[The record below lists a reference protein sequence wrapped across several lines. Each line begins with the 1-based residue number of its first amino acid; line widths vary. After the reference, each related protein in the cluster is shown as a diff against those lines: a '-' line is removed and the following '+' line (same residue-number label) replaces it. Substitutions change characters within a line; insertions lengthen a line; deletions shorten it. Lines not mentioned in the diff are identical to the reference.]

1 MKISSMQ
8 GRIES
13 LLPPNVDPGST
24 LSSLNGAF
32 IGGLTG
38 SMLWF
43 VTKYSRDYQALFTY
57 DSVLR
62 KKTLVAGARI
72 APFTD
77 YEGCALWLLL
87 PRGGTTDCTAE
98 IWIDG
103 KMVRSIYL
111 PQAQDED
118 IPLTAYGKQV
128 LLRVKNHRIAFI
140 TSDCPDHVCIK
151 NGWLAREGEQAICLP
166 NRVSVILTDGSTVPV
181 ELD

>member
-1 MKISSMQ
+1 MKISCMQ

-77 YEGCALWLLL
+77 YEGCALWLLVYF
-87 PRGGTTDCTAE
+87 A
-98 IWIDG
+98 IIAAVW
-103 KMVRSIYL
+103 
-111 PQAQDED
+111 A
-118 IPLTAYGKQV
+118 V
-128 LLRVKNHRIAFI
+128 LLYGSFSRWSRSLYLMRRLPEGRKPLFAYVLRAPVRYMVYGAMLCAVLLGVYYIIWRFI
-140 TSDCPDHVCIK
+140 TPES
-151 NGWLAREGEQAICLP
+151 CLP
-166 NRVSVILTDGSTVPV
+166 F
-181 ELD
+181 

>member
-1 MKISSMQ
+1 MKISCMQ

-77 YEGCALWLLL
+77 YEGCALWLLVYF
-87 PRGGTTDCTAE
+87 A
-98 IWIDG
+98 IIVAVW
-103 KMVRSIYL
+103 
-111 PQAQDED
+111 A
-118 IPLTAYGKQV
+118 V
-128 LLRVKNHRIAFI
+128 LLYGSFSRGSRSLYLMRRLPEGRKPLFAYVLRAPVRYMVYGAMLCAVLLGVYYIIWRFI
-140 TSDCPDHVCIK
+140 TPES
-151 NGWLAREGEQAICLP
+151 CLP
-166 NRVSVILTDGSTVPV
+166 F
-181 ELD
+181 

>member
-1 MKISSMQ
+1 MKISCMQ

-77 YEGCALWLLL
+77 YEGCALWLLVYF
-87 PRGGTTDCTAE
+87 A
-98 IWIDG
+98 IIAAVW
-103 KMVRSIYL
+103 V
-111 PQAQDED
+111 
-118 IPLTAYGKQV
+118 V
-128 LLRVKNHRIAFI
+128 LLYGSFSRGSRTLYLMRRLPEGRKPLFAYVLRAPVRYIVYGAMLCAVLLGVYYIIWRFI
-140 TSDCPDHVCIK
+140 TPES
-151 NGWLAREGEQAICLP
+151 CLP
-166 NRVSVILTDGSTVPV
+166 F
-181 ELD
+181 

>member
-1 MKISSMQ
+1 MKISCMQ

-77 YEGCALWLLL
+77 YEGCALWLLVYF
-87 PRGGTTDCTAE
+87 A
-98 IWIDG
+98 IIAAVW
-103 KMVRSIYL
+103 
-111 PQAQDED
+111 A
-118 IPLTAYGKQV
+118 V
-128 LLRVKNHRIAFI
+128 LLYDSFSRGSRSLYLMRRLPEGRKPLFAYVLRAPVRYMVYGAMLCAVLLGVYYIIWRFI
-140 TSDCPDHVCIK
+140 TPES
-151 NGWLAREGEQAICLP
+151 CLP
-166 NRVSVILTDGSTVPV
+166 F
-181 ELD
+181 

>member
-1 MKISSMQ
+1 MKISCMR

-77 YEGCALWLLL
+77 YEGCALWLLVYFAL
-87 PRGGTTDCTAE
+87 IAA
-98 IWIDG
+98 
-103 KMVRSIYL
+103 VL
-111 PQAQDED
+111 A
-118 IPLTAYGKQV
+118 V
-128 LLRVKNHRIAFI
+128 LLYGSFSRGSRSLYLMRRLPEGRKPLLNYVLRAPVRFFVYGAMLCAALLGVYYIIWRFI
-140 TSDCPDHVCIK
+140 TPE
-151 NGWLAREGEQAICLP
+151 NCL
-166 NRVSVILTDGSTVPV
+166 RFC
-181 ELD
+181 

>member
-1 MKISSMQ
+1 MKISCMQ

-77 YEGCALWLLL
+77 YEGCALWLLVYFAIIAAVWAVL
-87 PRGGTTDCTAE
+87 LYGSFSRGSRSLYLMPMCCGHRSGIWCTALCCARCC
-98 IWIDG
+98 W
-103 KMVRSIYL
+103 
-111 PQAQDED
+111 
-118 IPLTAYGKQV
+118 
-128 LLRVKNHRIAFI
+128 AFI
-140 TSDCPDHVCIK
+140 ISS
-151 NGWLAREGEQAICLP
+151 G
-166 NRVSVILTDGSTVPV
+166 GS
-181 ELD
+181 

>member
-1 MKISSMQ
+1 MKISCMQ

-24 LSSLNGAF
+24 LSNLNGAF

-77 YEGCALWLLL
+77 YEGCALWLLVYFAII
-87 PRGGTTDCTAE
+87 GAV
-98 IWIDG
+98 W
-103 KMVRSIYL
+103 
-111 PQAQDED
+111 A
-118 IPLTAYGKQV
+118 V
-128 LLRVKNHRIAFI
+128 LLYGSFSRGSWSLYLMRRLPEGRKPLFAYVLRAPVRYMVYGAMLCAVLLGVYYIIWRFI
-140 TSDCPDHVCIK
+140 TPES
-151 NGWLAREGEQAICLP
+151 CLP
-166 NRVSVILTDGSTVPV
+166 F
-181 ELD
+181 

>member
-1 MKISSMQ
+1 MKISCMQ

-77 YEGCALWLLL
+77 YEGCALWLLVYFAIIAA
-87 PRGGTTDCTAE
+87 GWA
-98 IWIDG
+98 
-103 KMVRSIYL
+103 
-111 PQAQDED
+111 
-118 IPLTAYGKQV
+118 V
-128 LLRVKNHRIAFI
+128 LLYGSFSRGSRSLYLMRRLPEGRKPLFAYVLRAPVRYMVYGAMLCAVLLGVYYIIWRFI
-140 TSDCPDHVCIK
+140 TPES
-151 NGWLAREGEQAICLP
+151 CLP
-166 NRVSVILTDGSTVPV
+166 F
-181 ELD
+181 

>member
-1 MKISSMQ
+1 MKISCMQ

-43 VTKYSRDYQALFTY
+43 VIKYSRDYQALFTY

-77 YEGCALWLLL
+77 YEGCALWLLVYF
-87 PRGGTTDCTAE
+87 A
-98 IWIDG
+98 IIAAVW
-103 KMVRSIYL
+103 V
-111 PQAQDED
+111 
-118 IPLTAYGKQV
+118 V
-128 LLRVKNHRIAFI
+128 LLYGSFSRGSRSLYLMRRLPEGRKPLFAYVLRAPVRYMVYGAMLCAVLLGVYYIIWRFI
-140 TSDCPDHVCIK
+140 TPES
-151 NGWLAREGEQAICLP
+151 CLP
-166 NRVSVILTDGSTVPV
+166 F
-181 ELD
+181 

>member
-1 MKISSMQ
+1 MKISCMQ

-43 VTKYSRDYQALFTY
+43 ITKYSRDYQALFTY

-77 YEGCALWLLL
+77 YEGCALWLLVYF
-87 PRGGTTDCTAE
+87 A
-98 IWIDG
+98 IIAAVW
-103 KMVRSIYL
+103 V
-111 PQAQDED
+111 
-118 IPLTAYGKQV
+118 V
-128 LLRVKNHRIAFI
+128 LLYGSFSRGSRSLYLMRRLPEGRKPLFAYVLRAPVRYMVYGAMLCAVLLGVYYIIWRFI
-140 TSDCPDHVCIK
+140 TPES
-151 NGWLAREGEQAICLP
+151 CLP
-166 NRVSVILTDGSTVPV
+166 F
-181 ELD
+181 

>member
-1 MKISSMQ
+1 MKISCMQ

-43 VTKYSRDYQALFTY
+43 VIKYSRDYQALFTY

-62 KKTLVAGARI
+62 KKMLVAGARI

-77 YEGCALWLLL
+77 YEGCALWLLVYF
-87 PRGGTTDCTAE
+87 A
-98 IWIDG
+98 IIAVVW
-103 KMVRSIYL
+103 
-111 PQAQDED
+111 A
-118 IPLTAYGKQV
+118 V
-128 LLRVKNHRIAFI
+128 LLYGSFSRGSRSLYLMRRLPEGRKPLFAYVLRAPVRYMVYGAMLCAVLLGVYYIIWRFI
-140 TSDCPDHVCIK
+140 TPES
-151 NGWLAREGEQAICLP
+151 CLP
-166 NRVSVILTDGSTVPV
+166 F
-181 ELD
+181 

>member
-1 MKISSMQ
+1 MKISCMQ

-77 YEGCALWLLL
+77 YEGCALWLLVYF
-87 PRGGTTDCTAE
+87 A
-98 IWIDG
+98 IFAAVW
-103 KMVRSIYL
+103 V
-111 PQAQDED
+111 
-118 IPLTAYGKQV
+118 V
-128 LLRVKNHRIAFI
+128 LLYGSFSRGSRSLYLMRRLPEGRKPLFAYVLRAPVRYMVYGAMLCAVLLGVYYIIWRFI
-140 TSDCPDHVCIK
+140 TPES
-151 NGWLAREGEQAICLP
+151 CLP
-166 NRVSVILTDGSTVPV
+166 F
-181 ELD
+181 

>member
-1 MKISSMQ
+1 MKISCIQ

-77 YEGCALWLLL
+77 YEGCALWLLVY
-87 PRGGTTDCTAE
+87 CA
-98 IWIDG
+98 IIAAVW
-103 KMVRSIYL
+103 
-111 PQAQDED
+111 A
-118 IPLTAYGKQV
+118 V
-128 LLRVKNHRIAFI
+128 LLWLVYNVLGNVSFI
-140 TSDCPDHVCIK
+140 VIQRYNRPRLQK
-151 NGWLAREGEQAICLP
+151 LAEKTR
-166 NRVSVILTDGSTVPV
+166 RKPV
-181 ELD
+181 

>member
-1 MKISSMQ
+1 MKISCIQ

-77 YEGCALWLLL
+77 YEGCALWLLVYF
-87 PRGGTTDCTAE
+87 A
-98 IWIDG
+98 IIAAVW
-103 KMVRSIYL
+103 
-111 PQAQDED
+111 A
-118 IPLTAYGKQV
+118 V
-128 LLRVKNHRIAFI
+128 LLYGSFSRGSRSLYLMRRLPEGRKPLFDYVLRAPVRYMVYGAMLCAVLLGVYYIIWRFI
-140 TSDCPDHVCIK
+140 TPES
-151 NGWLAREGEQAICLP
+151 CLP
-166 NRVSVILTDGSTVPV
+166 F
-181 ELD
+181 

>member
-1 MKISSMQ
+1 MKISCMQ

-62 KKTLVAGARI
+62 KKTLVTGARI

-77 YEGCALWLLL
+77 YEGCALWLLVYFAIIAAVWAVLLYGSFSRGAGACTSCGGCRREESRFL
-87 PRGGTTDCTAE
+87 PMCCGHRSGIWCTALCCARCC
-98 IWIDG
+98 W
-103 KMVRSIYL
+103 
-111 PQAQDED
+111 
-118 IPLTAYGKQV
+118 
-128 LLRVKNHRIAFI
+128 AFI
-140 TSDCPDHVCIK
+140 ISS
-151 NGWLAREGEQAICLP
+151 G
-166 NRVSVILTDGSTVPV
+166 GS
-181 ELD
+181 

>member
-1 MKISSMQ
+1 MKISCMQ

-62 KKTLVAGARI
+62 KKMLVAGARI

-77 YEGCALWLLL
+77 YEGCALWLLVYF
-87 PRGGTTDCTAE
+87 A
-98 IWIDG
+98 INAAVW
-103 KMVRSIYL
+103 
-111 PQAQDED
+111 A
-118 IPLTAYGKQV
+118 V
-128 LLRVKNHRIAFI
+128 LLYGSFSRGSRSLYLMRRLPEGRKPLFAYVLRAPVRYMVYGAMLCAVLLGVYYIIWRFI
-140 TSDCPDHVCIK
+140 TPES
-151 NGWLAREGEQAICLP
+151 CLP
-166 NRVSVILTDGSTVPV
+166 F
-181 ELD
+181 

>member
-1 MKISSMQ
+1 MKISCMQ

-77 YEGCALWLLL
+77 YEGCALWLLVYFAIIAAVWAVQLYGSFSRGSRSLYLMRRL
-87 PRGGTTDCTAE
+87 PEGRKPLFAYVLRAPVRY
-98 IWIDG
+98 
-103 KMVRSIYL
+103 MV
-111 PQAQDED
+111 
-118 IPLTAYGKQV
+118 YGAMLCAV
-128 LLRVKNHRIAFI
+128 LLGVYYIIWRFI
-140 TSDCPDHVCIK
+140 TPES
-151 NGWLAREGEQAICLP
+151 CLP
-166 NRVSVILTDGSTVPV
+166 F
-181 ELD
+181 

>member
-1 MKISSMQ
+1 MKISCMQ

-43 VTKYSRDYQALFTY
+43 VTKYSRDYKALFTY

-62 KKTLVAGARI
+62 KKMLVAEARI

-77 YEGCALWLLL
+77 YEGCALWLLVYF
-87 PRGGTTDCTAE
+87 A
-98 IWIDG
+98 IIAAVW
-103 KMVRSIYL
+103 
-111 PQAQDED
+111 A
-118 IPLTAYGKQV
+118 V
-128 LLRVKNHRIAFI
+128 LLYVSFSRGSRSLYLMRRLPEGRKPLFAYVLRAPVRYMVYGAMLCAVLLGVYYIIWRFI
-140 TSDCPDHVCIK
+140 TPES
-151 NGWLAREGEQAICLP
+151 CLP
-166 NRVSVILTDGSTVPV
+166 F
-181 ELD
+181 

>member
-1 MKISSMQ
+1 MKISCIQ

-77 YEGCALWLLL
+77 YEGCALWLLVYF
-87 PRGGTTDCTAE
+87 A
-98 IWIDG
+98 IIAAVW
-103 KMVRSIYL
+103 
-111 PQAQDED
+111 A
-118 IPLTAYGKQV
+118 V
-128 LLRVKNHRIAFI
+128 LLYGSFGRGSRSLYLMRRLPEGRKPLFAYVLRAPVRYMVYGAMLCAVLLGVYYIIWRFI
-140 TSDCPDHVCIK
+140 TPES
-151 NGWLAREGEQAICLP
+151 CLP
-166 NRVSVILTDGSTVPV
+166 F
-181 ELD
+181 

>member
-1 MKISSMQ
+1 MKISCMQ

-77 YEGCALWLLL
+77 YEGCALWLLVYF
-87 PRGGTTDCTAE
+87 A
-98 IWIDG
+98 IIAAVW
-103 KMVRSIYL
+103 
-111 PQAQDED
+111 A
-118 IPLTAYGKQV
+118 V
-128 LLRVKNHRIAFI
+128 LLYGSFSRGSRSLYLMRRLPEGRKPLFAYVLRAPVRYFVYGAMLCAVLLGVYYIIWRFI
-140 TSDCPDHVCIK
+140 TPES
-151 NGWLAREGEQAICLP
+151 GLP
-166 NRVSVILTDGSTVPV
+166 F
-181 ELD
+181 